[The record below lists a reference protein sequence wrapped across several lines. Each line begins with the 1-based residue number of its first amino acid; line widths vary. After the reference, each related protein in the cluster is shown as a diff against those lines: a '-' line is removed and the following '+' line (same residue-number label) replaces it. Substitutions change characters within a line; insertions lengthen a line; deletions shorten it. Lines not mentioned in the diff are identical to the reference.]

1 MAKIKINNLPEGFT
15 LENGQVV
22 EQKKDGGSLTTGD
35 QFNWGLVTVP
45 TNAAYGTELN
55 DSDTPD
61 VRYSL
66 SSVPR
71 DEANI
76 EAEGGETVLTD
87 LNGDG
92 MFGLYDIE
100 GPRHGSGGVPM
111 YLPEQSFV
119 FSDTTKMKFNKSEMA
134 EFGIESKKKKTPA
147 KISKKFELNKYYKNI
162 VDPYT
167 DNIGLRS
174 AELMLDKNKRS
185 LSKLAF
191 GQEAKKDWEDG
202 VPLAAHP
209 YIVEQGM
216 DPIEFTAKVEE
227 LGMQQAQNRVLEQ
240 LSPEQREQ
248 VAMVEQMLQQQA
260 MQQQAATSQDPSQQ
274 PEQMGTPPM
283 QGMPGMDPMSQ
294 QGMPPQQ
301 MMPPMDQ
308 GAMSAPMP
316 MAQYGYELPEFQ
328 LRGEKV
334 GPIATEQPIPSA
346 DGIDLIDG
354 IQPYIDGA
362 ASMGL
367 TAIVV
372 DARGQQIDPNNAGD
386 GMYEIKFVD
395 QYGNAQR
402 FGNQPP
408 MLFGVQQGQMMMSD
422 PSLRQATHNEI
433 AAMIQNNVFSQEDLA
448 DIQNTMEIQ
457 EKIDPREQP
466 VIENINPVVQT
477 EGAPLMSAINPVS
490 GEEIQMPSNVLQ
502 QNLMNVADT
511 DTDADPLTA
520 NILANAPTPG
530 PQEETVVTEKTTET
544 VEEPESDT
552 YSNPAVSDVQR
563 TNLNNAIKLDDFTEV
578 QKVLEANIGNVVDGK
593 AGPTNQPAGTFAK
606 YDGEGELEG
615 DMRSGNSK
623 MGIQSLFPELKA
635 NPNLMGTANG
645 ELMRMFNVNSGFDPR
660 VAAGIAQG
668 LIPSEDRSK
677 YWSKDGKPAELDIND
692 VKGINLAEIDPGRL
706 LEEVTDIYKNT
717 SSDTYPI
724 DPATGMS
731 TNYPVWQ
738 ERIKF
743 LSERHGLD
751 YPEGFTEKGD
761 FRTQTIREVDDNG
774 NVTFSSVKP
783 KNTSDKFFTYDKGSV
798 SKYDAYD
805 PDEYNGAQIITDITN
820 QEKIEDKKIEN
831 KEDVNEVINELTE
844 EYENTDNPE
853 EKKELWD
860 ELNDYKKLEKV
871 FASEN
876 AQWVEYL
883 DKAYAGYNFIV
894 DSKDYNPKGVKG
906 TSSEDFQKNVLMG
919 NAINLTLRDL
929 KNQDSDLGRKV
940 AEGLKN
946 KADSGYWKNIL
957 ADEDVQNY
965 LKEYTGLNPEDAIK
979 WASDKN
985 NIMQFQA
992 GMQGF
997 RKADAEDESG
1007 MEFLGSEFAGTQGE
1021 KQEVYDSDAYH
1032 PSKIDG
1038 IVGDHTATSV
1048 LLANQLPPPPPGLKD
1063 CPCTDADGNVTT
1075 TQVKEDEEC
1084 PPCPEPKEEP
1094 EPKTEIKKG
1103 CPCSDGSVSYLCCAK
1118 APEARWEPWLQ
1129 DEILLNTN
1137 PRRDMF
1143 MPWQPDVERV
1153 ELDYVLDDPTTQ
1165 IAANNA
1171 AKAISD
1177 QAAGAFGGRQGL
1189 AAFTGKS
1196 AGEAMDANAKALQ
1209 RVQTNNV
1216 NIKNQYFR
1224 DQAKLDAQT
1233 NLERRNRNVKY
1244 VDDVNRTLQNY
1255 QNERNMDDWNYAQKL
1270 ASYYTNA
1277 ANTQAMNAKN
1287 PYYHV
1292 MPGQGGTV
1300 RQVGKR
1306 SFTGDKPTADKASYQ
1321 EQYKNA
1327 YKELQEIAG
1336 SDGKVTNTMIN
1347 DYLRGAPAPTK
1358 GTTNNQGYP
1367 GTNVYNYNTHPNMMY
1382 TGYGPSG
1389 FNQTQ
1394 GYPGGANVN
1403 VGGGGRRPIFNNQGQ
1418 IIGYAKK
1425 GKELKKWARP
1435 FYTGKMGV

>member
-1 MAKIKINNLPEGFT
+1 MAKIKINNLPEGFI
-15 LENGQVV
+15 LENGKVV

-35 QFNWGLVTVP
+35 QFDWGLVTVP
-45 TNAAYGTELN
+45 TNAAYGVEMN
-55 DSDTPD
+55 DSDSTD

-66 SSVPR
+66 SSVPK

-87 LNGDG
+87 LNNDG
-92 MFGLYDIE
+92 MFGLYDIV

-111 YLPEQSFV
+111 FLPEQSFV
-119 FSDTTKMKFNKSEMA
+119 FSDTSKMKFNKSEMS
-134 EFGIESKKKKTPA
+134 EFGIDSKKKQTPA
-147 KISKKFELNKYYKNI
+147 KISKKFELNKYYKDV

-167 DNIGLRS
+167 DSIGLRS

-227 LGMQQAQNRVLEQ
+227 LSMQQAQNRVLQQ
-240 LSPEQREQ
+240 LPPEQREQ
-248 VAMVEQMLQQQA
+248 VAMIEQMLQQQA
-260 MQQQAATSQDPSQQ
+260 MQQQAATNQDPSQQ
-274 PEQMGTPPM
+274 PEQMGMPPM
-283 QGMPGMDPMSQ
+283 EGMQEMAPTPQ
-294 QGMPPQQ
+294 EEMPPQQ

-308 GAMSAPMP
+308 GAMPPPMP

-328 LRGEKV
+328 LRGEMA
-334 GPIATEQPIPSA
+334 GPLATEQPIPSA
-346 DGIDLIDG
+346 EGIDLIDN

-395 QYGNAQR
+395 QYGNAQQ

-408 MLFGVQQGQMMMSD
+408 MLFGIQQGQMMMSD
-422 PSLRQATHNEI
+422 PSLRQATSNDI
-433 AAMIQNNVFSQEDLA
+433 AGMIQSNVFSQEDLA

-457 EKIDPREQP
+457 DSVDPMEQP
-466 VIENINPVVQT
+466 IIENLDPVAQT

-490 GEEIQMPSNVLQ
+490 GEEMQLS
-502 QNLMNVADT
+502 QNLMNLADT
-511 DTDADPLTA
+511 DVNVDPLTA
-520 NILANAPTPG
+520 QILDQTDITT
-530 PQEETVVTEKTTET
+530 EETIET
-544 VEEPESDT
+544 VEEPESDA
-552 YSNPAVSDVQR
+552 YSNSAVSDVQR
-563 TNLNNAIKLDDFTEV
+563 TNLNNAVKLDNFAEV
-578 QKVLEANIGNVVDGK
+578 QKVLEANIGKVGDDGK
-593 AGPTNQPAGTFAK
+593 AAGTPQAAGTFALF
-606 YDGEGELEG
+606 DGEGELEG
-615 DMRSGNSK
+615 QEPMRSGYPK
-623 MGIQSLFPELKA
+623 VGVQSLFPELKT

-645 ELMRMFNVNSGFDPR
+645 ELMRMFNVNSRFDPR

-668 LIPSEDRSK
+668 LIPSEDRKK
-677 YWSKDGKPAELDIND
+677 YWLDKTDPDYLDIND

-706 LEEVTDIYKNT
+706 LEEVTDIYKGT
-717 SSDTYPI
+717 YSDAYPI
-724 DPATGMS
+724 DSATGMS

-761 FRTQTIREVDDNG
+761 FRTQTIREVDDQG
-774 NVTFSSVKP
+774 NVTFSSTKP
-783 KNTSDKFFTYDKGSV
+783 KNTSDKVFTYDKGSV

-805 PDEYNGAQIITDITN
+805 PDEYNGAQIITNLDN
-820 QEKIEDKKIEN
+820 QELIEEENIESADDVISKIEET
-831 KEDVNEVINELTE
+831 TE
-844 EYENTDNPE
+844 ELKEETDPE
-853 EKKELWD
+853 VKQKLWE
-860 ELNDYKKLEKV
+860 ELNNYKKLEKV

-876 AQWVEYL
+876 KQWTNYL
-883 DKAYAGYNFIV
+883 DKAYAGYKYIIGSE
-894 DSKDYNPKGVKG
+894 DLNPKSAEL
-906 TSSEDFQKNVLMG
+906 TNPEDFQKNVLMG
-919 NAINLTLRDL
+919 NAINLSLKDL

-940 AEGLKN
+940 KAALENPSDAKYWQNLLEDPDIQKYLEEETGVNGAE
-946 KADSGYWKNIL
+946 AL
-957 ADEDVQNY
+957 A
-965 LKEYTGLNPEDAIK
+965 
-979 WASDKN
+979 WASNKDN
-985 NIMQFQA
+985 VMQFQA

-997 RKADAEDESG
+997 RKADAEDETG
-1007 MEFLGSEFAGTQGE
+1007 MEFLGSEFAGTQGGNE
-1021 KQEVYDSDAYH
+1021 KVYDSDSYH

-1048 LLANQLPPPPPGLKD
+1048 LLANQLP
-1063 CPCTDADGNVTT
+1063 
-1075 TQVKEDEEC
+1075 
-1084 PPCPEPKEEP
+1084 EEP
-1094 EPKTEIKKG
+1094 EPEIEIEPCGACPDGTVPERLDDGTCPCEEPTPEKKKKKG

-1143 MPWQPDVERV
+1143 MPWQPDPERID
-1153 ELDYVLDDPTTQ
+1153 LDYVLDDPTTQ

-1196 AGEAMDANAKALQ
+1196 AGEAMDGNAKALQ

-1216 NIKNQYFR
+1216 NIKNKYFR
-1224 DQAKLDAQT
+1224 DQAQLDAGI

-1255 QNERNMDDWNYAQKL
+1255 QNERNADDWNYAQKL
-1270 ASYYTNA
+1270 ANYYTNA
-1277 ANTQAMNAKN
+1277 GKTQARNSQE
-1287 PYYHV
+1287 PYFHM
-1292 MPGQGGTV
+1292 MPGEGGTV
-1300 RQVGKR
+1300 RQVGYR
-1306 SFTGDKPTADKASYQ
+1306 SMTGDKPTSDKGAWQENYKTAYAD
-1321 EQYKNA
+1321 
-1327 YKELQEIAG
+1327 LQQIAG
-1336 SDGKVTNTMIN
+1336 PDGKVTNKMIT
-1347 DYLRGAPAPTK
+1347 DYMRGAPAPTK
-1358 GTTNNQGYP
+1358 ANTNNQGYP
-1367 GTNVYNYNTHPNMMY
+1367 GNNNYYNYNTHPNMMY
-1382 TGYGPSG
+1382 SGYGPTG
-1389 FNQTQ
+1389 FNQ
-1394 GYPGGANVN
+1394 GYPGGMP
-1403 VGGGGRRPIFNNQGQ
+1403 GGNIRGQRQPIYNNAGQ
-1418 IIGYAKK
+1418 IVGYAKK

>member
-1 MAKIKINNLPEGFT
+1 MAKIKINNLPEGFI
-15 LENGQVV
+15 LENGKVV

-35 QFNWGLVTVP
+35 QFDWGLVTVP
-45 TNAAYGTELN
+45 TNAAYGVEMN
-55 DSDTPD
+55 DSNSTD

-66 SSVPR
+66 SSVPK

-87 LNGDG
+87 LNNDG
-92 MFGLYDIE
+92 MFGLYDIV

-111 YLPEQSFV
+111 FLPEQSFV
-119 FSDTTKMKFNKSEMA
+119 FSDTNKMKFNKSEMS
-134 EFGIESKKKKTPA
+134 EFGIDSKKKQTPA
-147 KISKKFELNKYYKNI
+147 KISKKFELNKYYKDV

-167 DNIGLRS
+167 DSIGLRT
-174 AELMLDKNKRS
+174 AELMLEKNKKS

-227 LGMQQAQNRVLEQ
+227 LSMQQAQNRVLEQ
-240 LSPEQREQ
+240 LPPEQREQ
-248 VAMVEQMLQQQA
+248 VAMIEQMLQQQA

-274 PEQMGTPPM
+274 PEQMGMPPMEGM
-283 QGMPGMDPMSQ
+283 QGMAPMPQ
-294 QGMPPQQ
+294 EGMPPQQ

-308 GAMSAPMP
+308 GAMPPPMP
-316 MAQYGYELPEFQ
+316 MAEYGYELPEFQ
-328 LRGEKV
+328 FAGGVPQMTGNTIPR
-334 GPIATEQPIPSA
+334 ATEQPIPSA
-346 DGIDLIDG
+346 EGIDLIDN

-372 DARGQQIDPNNAGD
+372 DARGQQIDPNNAAD

-422 PSLRQATHNEI
+422 PSLRQATSNDI

-457 EKIDPREQP
+457 DKVDLAEQP
-466 VIENINPVVQT
+466 IIENLDPVVQT

-490 GEEIQMPSNVLQ
+490 GEEMQLP

-511 DTDADPLTA
+511 DVNVDPLTA
-520 NILANAPTPG
+520 QILDQTDITT
-530 PQEETVVTEKTTET
+530 EETIET
-544 VEEPESDT
+544 VEEPESDAYT
-552 YSNPAVSDVQR
+552 NSAVSDKQR
-563 TNLNNAIKLDDFTEV
+563 TNLNDAIKLDDFTEV
-578 QKVLEANIGNVVDGK
+578 QKVLEANIGNVVDGE

-623 MGIQSLFPELKA
+623 MGAQSLFPELKT

-645 ELMRMFNVNSGFDPR
+645 ELMRMFNVNSSFDPR

-677 YWSKDGKPAELDIND
+677 YWSKGGKPAELDIND

-717 SSDTYPI
+717 SSNAYPI

-761 FRTQTIREVDDNG
+761 FRTQTIREVDDEG

-820 QEKIEDKKIEN
+820 QKKIE
-831 KEDVNEVINELTE
+831 KENIESVDDVITKIEETKEELK
-844 EYENTDNPE
+844 NTNDPE

-860 ELNDYKKLEKV
+860 ELNSYRKLEKV

-876 AQWVEYL
+876 KQWTQYL
-883 DKAYAGYNFIV
+883 DKAYAGYKKIIETA
-894 DSKDYNPKGVKG
+894 DLNPKGAKL
-906 TSSEDFQKNVLMG
+906 TNPEDFQKNVLMG
-919 NAINLTLRDL
+919 NAINLSLRDL
-929 KNQDSDLGRKV
+929 KDEDSDLGRKV
-940 AEGLKN
+940 KKALENPSDSKYWEKILK
-946 KADSGYWKNIL
+946 DT
-957 ADEDVQNY
+957 DVQKY
-965 LKEYTGLNPEDAIK
+965 LEENTDVTAADAIE
-979 WASDKN
+979 WAGDKD

-997 RKADAEDESG
+997 RFADAEDESG

-1021 KQEVYDSDAYH
+1021 KEKVYDSDTYH

-1048 LLANQLPPPPPGLKD
+1048 LLANELPP
-1063 CPCTDADGNVTT
+1063 
-1075 TQVKEDEEC
+1075 
-1084 PPCPEPKEEP
+1084 EP
-1094 EPKTEIKKG
+1094 EPGLEG
-1103 CPCSDGSVSYLCCAK
+1103 LS
-1118 APEARWEPWLQ
+1118 
-1129 DEILLNTN
+1129 
-1137 PRRDMF
+1137 
-1143 MPWQPDVERV
+1143 RV
-1153 ELDYVLDDPTTQ
+1153 HH
-1165 IAANNA
+1165 A
-1171 AKAISD
+1171 
-1177 QAAGAFGGRQGL
+1177 
-1189 AAFTGKS
+1189 
-1196 AGEAMDANAKALQ
+1196 
-1209 RVQTNNV
+1209 
-1216 NIKNQYFR
+1216 
-1224 DQAKLDAQT
+1224 
-1233 NLERRNRNVKY
+1233 
-1244 VDDVNRTLQNY
+1244 
-1255 QNERNMDDWNYAQKL
+1255 
-1270 ASYYTNA
+1270 
-1277 ANTQAMNAKN
+1277 
-1287 PYYHV
+1287 
-1292 MPGQGGTV
+1292 
-1300 RQVGKR
+1300 
-1306 SFTGDKPTADKASYQ
+1306 
-1321 EQYKNA
+1321 
-1327 YKELQEIAG
+1327 
-1336 SDGKVTNTMIN
+1336 
-1347 DYLRGAPAPTK
+1347 
-1358 GTTNNQGYP
+1358 
-1367 GTNVYNYNTHPNMMY
+1367 
-1382 TGYGPSG
+1382 
-1389 FNQTQ
+1389 
-1394 GYPGGANVN
+1394 
-1403 VGGGGRRPIFNNQGQ
+1403 
-1418 IIGYAKK
+1418 
-1425 GKELKKWARP
+1425 
-1435 FYTGKMGV
+1435 